1 MIKSNKPKRLAKE
14 KKAFSLDEAKL
25 YITALILL
33 FHVFPLVLKAVT
45 PAADVLLLNYVM
57 LIVNPMIIVIVML
70 IYGIKQGFNKKMPI
84 ICILLATISVPMYYD
99 IEVDPNMGLLYYYLI
114 STSVALIEY
123 TIFTFAAVFVGSL
136 IKESFLR

>member
-1 MIKSNKPKRLAKE
+1 MIKSNKLKQPAKE
-14 KKAFSLDEAKL
+14 KKTFSLEEAKL

-57 LIVNPMIIVIVML
+57 LIVNPMIIAIVML

-99 IEVDPNMGLLYYYLI
+99 IEVDPSMGLLYYYLI

-123 TIFTFAAVFVGSL
+123 AIFTFASIFIGSL